1 MRAKPTRQERSQ
13 QKRDRILAAMDALL
27 RTRPFPDIGVADLA
41 RRARVSPATLYQ
53 RFSNVDATASV
64 LLELYYRRVE
74 EWAARPKKAVLPQ
87 DAPLFD
93 ALKRI
98 AGDAYDQV
106 TALGHIL
113 RPAYL
118 YSRQHPE
125 RVGADWSRLADIAQ
139 RGFQAFLRGRV
150 SQLSVDD
157 VDRSANVLCYLFN
170 LLLLGPLLHAAD
182 RLSSPARNREKFS
195 EMLATLAC
203 GYLTFPSGAG
213 K

>member
-1 MRAKPTRQERSQ
+1 LRAKPTCQERSQ

-53 RFSNVDATASV
+53 RFSNIDATASV

-74 EWAARPKKAVLPQ
+74 EWATRPKKAVLPR

-93 ALKRI
+93 ALQRV
-98 AGDAYDQV
+98 AADAYDQV
-106 TALGHIL
+106 DALGHIL

-125 RVGADWSRLADIAQ
+125 RVGADWRRLGDIAQ
-139 RGFQAFLRGRV
+139 RGFRAFLRGRA
-150 SQLSVDD
+150 SQLRVDD
-157 VDRSANVLCYLFN
+157 VDRSADILCYVFN
-170 LLLLGPLLHAAD
+170 LLLLGPLLHAGD
-182 RLSSPARNREKFS
+182 RLSSPVRNRKEFS
-195 EMLATLAC
+195 ETLATLAC
-203 GYLTFPSGAG
+203 GYLTFPSAAG
-213 K
+213 T